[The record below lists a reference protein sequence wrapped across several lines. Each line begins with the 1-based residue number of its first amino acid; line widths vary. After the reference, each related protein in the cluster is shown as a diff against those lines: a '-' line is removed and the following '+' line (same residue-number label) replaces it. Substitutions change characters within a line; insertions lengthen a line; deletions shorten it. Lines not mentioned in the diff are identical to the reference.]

1 LSPPACHG
9 FNGGDGASRVAYK
22 ACGKTTRKRDMLKK
36 PNVPVIAIEEHYSD
50 AELFALFQGLDA
62 SAPPHVIARCEDTG
76 EGRLKDM
83 DAAGIDIQVLSHT
96 APSMQKITSGAAELA
111 RRVNDRL
118 AEIVKREPKRYA
130 AFAALP
136 TSDPAAAA
144 DELARCV
151 EKLGFKGAMIHG
163 LANGEFIDNQ
173 RYWPIFAR
181 AEALDVPIYLHPAM
195 PQQAVVDT
203 YYKEYAKDYPVL
215 LRAAWGFTVET
226 ATLGVRLC
234 LSGVF
239 EKHTKLK
246 FILGHLG
253 EGLPFLMWRINNGL
267 ARPGQKPVQF
277 RDLFSSHFSITTS
290 GFFSD
295 PALVLCVQEMGIDRI
310 LFSVDYPFE
319 PNAPG
324 TAWLERIPLCDE
336 DKAKIASGNA
346 KRLLRM

>member
-1 LSPPACHG
+1 
-9 FNGGDGASRVAYK
+9 
-22 ACGKTTRKRDMLKK
+22 MLKK
-36 PNVPVIAIEEHYSD
+36 PACPIIALEEHYWD
-50 AELFALFQGLDA
+50 ADLTTHFTGLDA
-62 SAPPHVIARCEDTG
+62 GGGGPGIADRLRDTG
-76 EGRLKDM
+76 AARLADM

-96 APSMQKITSGAAELA
+96 APSLQKIAAADAPALA

-118 AEIVKREPKRYA
+118 AAIVATQPARYA
-130 AFAALP
+130 GFAALP

-151 EKLGFKGAMIHG
+151 ETLGFKGAMIHG
-163 LANGEFIDNQ
+163 LAEGHFIDDE

-181 AEALDVPIYLHPAM
+181 AEALDVPIYLHPAI
-195 PQQAVVDT
+195 PHPDVIAA
-203 YYKEYAKDYPVL
+203 YYKEYAAAYPVL
-215 LRAAWGFTVET
+215 LRAAWGYTVEA
-226 ATLGVRLC
+226 ATQAIRLV

-253 EGLPFLMWRINNGL
+253 EGLPFLLWRINNGL

-277 RDLFSSHFSITTS
+277 RDVFSRHFYITTS

-295 PALVLCVQEMGIDRI
+295 PALLLCVQEMGIDRI
-310 LFSVDYPFE
+310 LFAVDYPFE
-319 PNAPG
+319 ANAPG
-324 TAWLERIPLCDE
+324 PAWLQTVPLCDE

>member
-1 LSPPACHG
+1 L
-9 FNGGDGASRVAYK
+9 
-22 ACGKTTRKRDMLKK
+22 LKK

-50 AELFALFQGLDA
+50 PELIALFTGRDA
-62 SAPPHVIARCEDTG
+62 FAPPHVLKALSDTG
-76 EGRLKDM
+76 EARLKDM
-83 DAAGIDIQVLSHT
+83 DAAGIDIQVLSHS
-96 APSMQKITSGAAELA
+96 APSLQKITDGAVELA

-118 AEIVKREPKRYA
+118 AAIVRTAPTRYA
-130 AFAALP
+130 GFAALP
-136 TSDPAAAA
+136 TANPVAAA

-163 LANGEFIDNQ
+163 LAHGQFVDDQ
-173 RYWPIFAR
+173 RFWPIFAR

-195 PQQAVVDT
+195 PHEAVIDA
-203 YYKEYAKDYPVL
+203 YYKEYAKDFPIL

-226 ATLGVRLC
+226 ATLGVRLV

-239 EKHTKLK
+239 EKYPKLK

-253 EGLPFLMWRINNGL
+253 EGLPFLLWRINNGL

-277 RDLFSSHFSITTS
+277 RDIFSAHFSITTS
-290 GFFSD
+290 GFFAD
-295 PALVLCVQEMGIDRI
+295 PALLLCVQEMGIDRI
-310 LFSVDYPFE
+310 LFAVDYPFE
-319 PNAPG
+319 TNAPG
-324 TAWLERIPLCDE
+324 PEWLARVPLCDE

>member
-1 LSPPACHG
+1 L
-9 FNGGDGASRVAYK
+9 
-22 ACGKTTRKRDMLKK
+22 LKK
-36 PNVPVIAIEEHYSD
+36 PNCPVIAIEEHYSD
-50 AELFALFQGLDA
+50 AELIALFQGLDA
-62 SAPPHVIARCEDTG
+62 AAPPHVLQKLADTG
-76 EGRLKDM
+76 AARLKDM
-83 DAAGIDIQVLSHT
+83 DEAGIDIQVLSHT
-96 APSMQKITSGAAELA
+96 APSLQKVSSGAVELA

-118 AEIVKREPKRYA
+118 AQIVATRPTRYA

-163 LANGEFIDNQ
+163 LAHGQFIDDA

-195 PQQAVVDT
+195 PHPAVIDA

-226 ATLGVRLC
+226 ATLAIRLV

-239 EKHTKLK
+239 EKHPKLK
-246 FILGHLG
+246 FVLGHLG
-253 EGLPFLMWRINNGL
+253 EGLPFLLWRINNGL
-267 ARPGQKPVQF
+267 ARPGQKPVAF
-277 RDLFSSHFSITTS
+277 RDIFSAHFSVTTS

-295 PALVLCVQEMGIDRI
+295 PALLLCVQELGIDRI

-319 PNAPG
+319 ANAPG
-324 TAWLERIPLCDE
+324 PAWLESVPLCDE
-336 DKAKIASGNA
+336 DKAKIASANA

>member
-1 LSPPACHG
+1 
-9 FNGGDGASRVAYK
+9 
-22 ACGKTTRKRDMLKK
+22 MLKK

-50 AELFALFQGLDA
+50 PELIALFTGRDA
-62 SAPPHVIARCEDTG
+62 AAPPHVLAGLADTG
-76 EGRLKDM
+76 EARLKDM
-83 DAAGIDIQVLSHT
+83 DAAGIDIQVLSHS
-96 APSMQKITSGAAELA
+96 APSLQKVTDGAVELA

-118 AEIVKREPKRYA
+118 AAIVKTQPTRYA

-136 TSDPAAAA
+136 TADPAAAA

-163 LANGEFIDNQ
+163 LAHGHFIDDQ

-181 AEALDVPIYLHPAM
+181 AEALDVPFYLHPGM
-195 PQQAVVDT
+195 PHEAVIDA
-203 YYKEYAKDYPVL
+203 YYKEYAKDFPVL

-226 ATLGVRLC
+226 ATLGVRLV

-239 EKHTKLK
+239 DKYPKLK

-253 EGLPFLMWRINNGL
+253 EGLPFLLWRINNGL

-277 RDLFSSHFSITTS
+277 RDIFSAHFSITTS

-295 PALVLCVQEMGIDRI
+295 PALLLCVQEMGIDRI
-310 LFSVDYPFE
+310 LFAVDYPFE
-319 PNAPG
+319 ANAPG
-324 TAWLERIPLCDE
+324 PAWLANVPLCDE